1 MSGKMIVG
9 LCQCRKTHVVNFD
22 NAKHFII
29 PTETLFFKDLPYLLI
44 RQQKL
49 WILLNI
55 ESVPYWK
62 KKKKKKNDMSLRI
75 ATVTRFIWYFAANT
89 TVL

>member
-29 PTETLFFKDLPYLLI
+29 PTETLFFKKDLPYLLI

-49 WILLNI
+49 W
-55 ESVPYWK
+55 
-62 KKKKKKNDMSLRI
+62 NDMSLRT

>member
-1 MSGKMIVG
+1 MIVG
-9 LCQCRKTHVVNFD
+9 LFYCRKTHVVNFD

-49 WILLNI
+49 W
-55 ESVPYWK
+55 
-62 KKKKKKNDMSLRI
+62 NDMSLRI